1 MMQKGTASIPGRR
14 AGGSKARLAVY
25 RRYAAIVREQFRALE
40 DEDLT
45 RFEAL
50 ADDRQKIQD
59 EMGQDAPGI
68 PAPGQS
74 ESDGTVMVDGIRN
87 ELEEVLALDREIQSR
102 LIRLRGQVASQ
113 VRDISSRKGSAREY
127 LSHEPTPEADQRGR
141 LNVRL

>member
-1 MMQKGTASIPGRR
+1 MIQEDSPSISGRR
-14 AGGSKARLAVY
+14 AGVSNTRLAVY

-40 DEDLT
+40 EEDLS
-45 RFEAL
+45 RFEEL
-50 ADDRQKIQD
+50 ATDRQKIQD

-74 ESDGTVMVDGIRN
+74 DPEGAVMVDGIRN

-102 LIRLRGQVASQ
+102 LVGMRGNLVTQM
-113 VRDISSRKGSAREY
+113 RDISSRKGSAREY
-127 LSHEPTPEADQRGR
+127 LSHEPPPEPEQRTR